1 MEGGCRGEAGED
13 GESLEQGSEG
23 EGTSCEV
30 ITICERI
37 EAFAGEGREQGVD
50 AEYEEQWGEGASLL
64 DAASYVD
71 VYLAVHEDGRNAGDI
86 GEEAFH
92 DVDEPGGG
100 IDFAQDCNYPSVR
113 DGIKGFGEIGEED
126 VVLFITRQGG
136 IIPRGKM
143 SDIVE
148 DGAVWESAS
157 LAV

>member
-23 EGTSCEV
+23 EGTSCEI
-30 ITICERI
+30 ITISERI

-71 VYLAVHEDGRNAGDI
+71 VYLAFMKMAGMPATL
-86 GEEAFH
+86 ERRPFTTLMSQ
-92 DVDEPGGG
+92 GG
-100 IDFAQDCNYPSVR
+100 IDFAQDCFDPSVR